1 MSRGKKKPLSV
12 TLSAALILCI
22 ITFIIGILIPSVFL
36 LDSRIKSANEE
47 IDSLK
52 ATVSEQ
58 KKEISSLN
66 ASIEQKDAAN
76 ITLGETISE
85 HLITI
90 DQLKSQISDL
100 EGEVEFAAEAAVT
113 GISSTAERNQLV
125 NSMSN
130 LSSQQLLIILSA
142 LFVLLIFIISV
153 TCGVIATSKKN
164 VLPAPTPEEEKLPP
178 AEIPSFEEEEPLH
191 TPDDS
196 APASEEEAAAPE
208 ENDVHNKEKADEGN
222 NIGNVASAIEALYNN
237 TLEDSYSSLGGFLF
251 GITNYDDILNDTAKG
266 KSFGNSD
273 SGDFVAFMDST
284 DQIKKLYI
292 IPRYMSLSDST
303 VTLRGMTDLFNIFDE
318 SANEI
323 THGSVKI
330 KSVDSPAVF
339 AFGKN
344 GWAIES
350 KGIIQA
356 LESPLYQN

>member
-1 MSRGKKKPLSV
+1 MNRGKKKPLSI
-12 TLSAALILCI
+12 TLSAALIFCLAA
-22 ITFIIGILIPSVFL
+22 FLIGILIPSVFL

-58 KKEISSLN
+58 KKEIASLN
-66 ASIEQKDAAN
+66 SSIEQKDAAN

-85 HLITI
+85 HLSTI
-90 DQLKSQISDL
+90 EQLRSQISDL

-113 GISSTAERNQLV
+113 GISSVSERNQLV
-125 NSMSN
+125 NSMSS
-130 LSSQQLLIILSA
+130 LSTQQLFIILSA
-142 LFVLLIFIISV
+142 LFVLLVFIISV

-164 VLPAPTPEEEKLPP
+164 VSPTRPVEDEKLPSP
-178 AEIPSFEEEEPLH
+178 EIPSF
-191 TPDDS
+191 DDDASSDAS
-196 APASEEEAAAPE
+196 APADEAEASAPE
-208 ENDVHNKEKADEGN
+208 ENDVHNNENADGAGSAGS
-222 NIGNVASAIEALYNN
+222 ISSAIEALYNN
-237 TLEDSYSSLGGFLF
+237 TLEGSYSSLGGFLF
-251 GITNYDDILNDTAKG
+251 GITNYDDVLNDTAKG

-284 DQIKKLYI
+284 GQTKKLFV

-303 VTLRGMTDLFNIFDE
+303 VTLRGMTDLFTIFDE
-318 SANEI
+318 SNNEI